1 MNTLLQDIRYGVR
14 LLLKTPGL
22 TAMALLALALG
33 IGANTAIFS
42 VVDAV
47 LLRPLPFE
55 RPEQLAAV
63 SLLNREQGPNGVP
76 LSVADYLDLREQS
89 RDLEVAAYGADFYN
103 LTRAGA
109 DAEQIRGSDVTA
121 GFFDTLGAHPLLG
134 RTFVD
139 GEDKPGSEP
148 VVVISHRFWQERFN
162 RDPGALGQQLTLSD
176 RNYTIVGVMPPAFRF
191 PERNSELW
199 TCFQVEPPTRRG
211 PFYLR
216 VFARVKGGG
225 SFENARAELDQTAR
239 RVQLARP
246 ELASKEYGYVTTQ
259 LQEQLLG
266 KARPALLVMLG
277 AVVLVLLIASLN
289 VANLLLARA
298 VAREREISIR
308 AALGATRGRIA
319 RQLLVEGLL
328 LAFLGGALGLVVAIW
343 GLEALLAVAPA
354 DIPRLHEVRIN
365 PSVLGWTLLI
375 SLGSGLVAGVAPA
388 WQSSRADLN
397 ESLKQSGRAASESGA
412 RGRLRSALVVAEIA
426 LALML
431 LISAGLLIKSF
442 VRLQQVDPGF
452 RPQQVLTMEVPLQR
466 TRYPE
471 PPQAIAFQRQLL
483 ERLRAMPGV
492 HSAAVASSLPP
503 DDLAWRDHYAAES
516 QAALNDAQL
525 PTAPILIVSP
535 QYFRSLGVSILKGRD
550 FTEAEVRDTPP
561 VAVVSESLARRAFPN
576 EEPLGKRVRIGG
588 ADRPPGN
595 PWMEIVGVVADV
607 KYSGLAGQ
615 SEPVVYQSSL
625 QRSYRGM
632 YLVISF
638 TGDVAALTNAV
649 RREVRVLDPQVP
661 VANVRTINRLM
672 SEAVAQP
679 RFRTMLL
686 GSFSAVALLLAGIGI
701 YGVMAYSVTQRTQE
715 IGIRMA
721 LGAQTRDVL
730 QLVVRQGLTLTLI
743 GIAAGLLGA
752 LAATRLIASL
762 LFDVRPND
770 LMTFAAISA
779 LLALVALLAC
789 LVPARRAAK
798 VNPLVAL
805 NRP

>member
-1 MNTLLQDIRYGVR
+1 MNTLLQDLRYGVR
-14 LLLKTPGL
+14 MLLKTPGL

-76 LSVADYLDLREQS
+76 LSVADYLDL
-89 RDLEVAAYGADFYN
+89 LEHGRNLEIAAYGADFYN
-103 LTRAGA
+103 LTRVGA
-109 DAEQIRGSDVTA
+109 DAEQIRGSGVTA
-121 GFFDTLGAHPLLG
+121 GFFATLGAQPLIG
-134 RTFVD
+134 RAFME

-148 VVVISHRFWQERFN
+148 VVIISHRFWQERFN
-162 RDPGALGQQLTLSD
+162 RDPQALGQQLTLND
-176 RNYTIVGVMPPAFRF
+176 RNYTIVGVMPAAFRF

-199 TCFQVEPPTRRG
+199 TCFQFEPPTRRG
-211 PFYLR
+211 PFFLR
-216 VFARVKGGG
+216 VIARVKPGGD
-225 SFENARAELDQTAR
+225 FDRARAELEQTAR

-246 ELASKEYGYVTTQ
+246 ELAAKEYGYVTVQ

-319 RQLLVEGLL
+319 RQLLAEGIL
-328 LAFLGGALGLVVAIW
+328 LALIGGALGLVVAIW
-343 GLEALLAVAPA
+343 GLDVLLAVSPA
-354 DIPRLHEVRIN
+354 DIPRLHEVRVN

-375 SLGSGLVAGVAPA
+375 SLGSGLLAGLAPA
-388 WQSSRADLN
+388 LQSSRPDLN
-397 ESLKQSGRAASESGA
+397 DSLKQSGRAASESGA
-412 RGRLRSALVVAEIA
+412 RRRLRNVLVVSEIA

-452 RPQQVLTMEVPLQR
+452 HSEQVLTMEVPLQR
-466 TRYPE
+466 ARYPE

-492 HSAAVASSLPP
+492 RSAAVASSLPP
-503 DDLAWRDHYAAES
+503 DDLGWRDHYAVEG
-516 QAALNDAQL
+516 QPPLPDAQL
-525 PTAPILIVSP
+525 PTAPTLIVSP
-535 QYFRSLGVSILKGRD
+535 QYFQSLGISIMKGRD
-550 FTEAEVRDTPP
+550 FTEAEHREMPP
-561 VAVVSESLARRAFPN
+561 VAIVSETLARHSFPN
-576 EEPLGKRVRIGG
+576 GDAVGKHVRIGG
-588 ADRPPGN
+588 VDRPGN
-595 PWMEIVGVVADV
+595 PWMQIVGIVADV
-607 KYSGLAGQ
+607 KYSGLAGK
-615 SEPVVYQSSL
+615 SEPVVYQSAL

-632 YLVISF
+632 YLVINF
-638 TGDVAALTNAV
+638 TGDVAGLTNAV
-649 RREVRVLDPQVP
+649 RREVRTLDAQVP
-661 VANVRTINRLM
+661 VANVRTIERIM

-679 RFRTMLL
+679 RFRTMLI
-686 GSFSAVALLLAGIGI
+686 GSFAAVALLLAAIGI

-730 QLVVRQGLTLTLI
+730 KLVVRQGLTLTLI

-752 LAATRLIASL
+752 FAATRLIASL
-762 LFDVRPND
+762 LFDVLPYD
-770 LMTFAAISA
+770 LTTFATISA
-779 LLALVALLAC
+779 LLAIVALLAC
-789 LVPARRAAK
+789 FVPARRAAK
-798 VNPLVAL
+798 VNPIVAL
-805 NRP
+805 NRT